1 MFGDIVNPSI
11 KVGSKK
17 WYTLPLSIIV
27 HSAIILGIII
37 DPLIPPD
44 ILPKPPAMMAF
55 VAAPPPPPPP
65 PQPPP
70 PPAAPAPPKPVVESN
85 PAAAPVEAP
94 KEIKPET

>member
-27 HSAIILGIII
+27 HSAIILGIISVPWM
-37 DPLIPPD
+37 DAD
-44 ILPKPPAMMAF
+44 ILRTPPATMAF

-65 PQPPP
+65 PPPP
-70 PPAAPAPPKPVVESN
+70 RPPAAAAAPKPVVESN